1 MILNDRPGETQKN
14 PRGAEADVPRARRAD
29 RRRALRAPLRAARA
43 HHRPA
48 GHCEVDA
55 GGRALPPHR
64 RRELLPVAA
73 DALHDARRDFRRGEP
88 PRAGAGRLPTRDRA
102 QAARSA
108 YRVSRR
114 DLQGELVDSQRNPHG
129 DQRAALSQRQG
140 DRQGA
145 AALALRREQR
155 AAGGRRAAGALR
167 PLSPALRRQLYLGR
181 LPLSP
186 HARSRRGARADDA
199 DARRAAADAERDAD
213 PADPEP
219 YLSRYRRYPA
229 RAQAEKPRSLRPA
242 LPPVAQP
249 VAGPRLLVRRKGSQ
263 GRRPLFPRARA
274 LARSAGATRGT
285 RGDPRASARL
295 RGRDQG
301 AALRVARGARLRA
314 APLADQRGARPRL
327 HRSAHQAQEHPRARR
342 PDYGQSEGDG
352 PARRP
357 RRRDQGR
364 DRRDSERN
372 APHIRSPLTA
382 KGLMPPKRKKTA
394 AKPRVLQPLPQNTCW
409 IESDA
414 YDRRVFGTLRA
425 EAPSLRS
432 IEETGSTFLPHFD
445 SLLQDIFCVLF
456 KNNVVVQAEREMPP
470 SARFNRIFLSALRQ
484 GELYAILRE
493 MTTLNE
499 AKAGLCTLLLGE
511 SLIALLKAEKLLT
524 RREMLDLWDIQKQEE
539 IFTEKQNEFTE
550 AEKLTAE
557 QAD

>member
-1 MILNDRPGETQKN
+1 
-14 PRGAEADVPRARRAD
+14 
-29 RRRALRAPLRAARA
+29 
-43 HHRPA
+43 
-48 GHCEVDA
+48 
-55 GGRALPPHR
+55 
-64 RRELLPVAA
+64 
-73 DALHDARRDFRRGEP
+73 
-88 PRAGAGRLPTRDRA
+88 
-102 QAARSA
+102 
-108 YRVSRR
+108 
-114 DLQGELVDSQRNPHG
+114 
-129 DQRAALSQRQG
+129 
-140 DRQGA
+140 
-145 AALALRREQR
+145 
-155 AAGGRRAAGALR
+155 
-167 PLSPALRRQLYLGR
+167 
-181 LPLSP
+181 
-186 HARSRRGARADDA
+186 
-199 DARRAAADAERDAD
+199 

-557 QAD
+557 QADKEIGKLLERAKDKLEGEMDGAEALLRQKAQRLQEELGQKESDVGRRFQAEAIKAAENLEDAAEQAEEWGSGLGSGYRSPPGQKLELGKRLAGNEKLKKLSRMIGRMKFNALALRKKIFERASEEVLEVERG